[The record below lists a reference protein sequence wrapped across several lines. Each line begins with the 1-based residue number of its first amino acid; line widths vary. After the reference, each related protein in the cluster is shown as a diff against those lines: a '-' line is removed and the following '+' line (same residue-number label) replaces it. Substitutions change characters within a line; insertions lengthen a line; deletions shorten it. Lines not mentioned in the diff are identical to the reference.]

1 MDLDN
6 FEEIFNSE
14 CSCWIFVSKLH
25 SILFGINE
33 NHTFK
38 MKQHFGF
45 PFKQVWQFYKWN
57 LIKQPTTLDVMY
69 KIHNI

>member
-1 MDLDN
+1 MDSDK

-45 PFKQVWQFYKWN
+45 PFKQSSAILQMESHK
-57 LIKQPTTLDVMY
+57 TTGYIGCNV
-69 KIHNI
+69 

>member
-1 MDLDN
+1 MDSDK

-33 NHTFK
+33 KSYILNEATFW
-38 MKQHFGF
+38 
-45 PFKQVWQFYKWN
+45 VS
-57 LIKQPTTLDVMY
+57 
-69 KIHNI
+69 